1 MAPGL
6 KMRLLGDRASR
17 RPAWKDRAQEPR
29 DAGQGLTVIV
39 ASLEHH
45 GRDDE
50 LWRGHGRPP
59 GLRRCR
65 LFRETAFNY
74 VLTSHT
80 IPLPKVPLTRTNG

>member
-1 MAPGL
+1 
-6 KMRLLGDRASR
+6 MRLLGDRASR

-50 LWRGHGRPP
+50 LWRGDGRPP
-59 GLRRCR
+59 GL
-65 LFRETAFNY
+65 
-74 VLTSHT
+74 
-80 IPLPKVPLTRTNG
+80 